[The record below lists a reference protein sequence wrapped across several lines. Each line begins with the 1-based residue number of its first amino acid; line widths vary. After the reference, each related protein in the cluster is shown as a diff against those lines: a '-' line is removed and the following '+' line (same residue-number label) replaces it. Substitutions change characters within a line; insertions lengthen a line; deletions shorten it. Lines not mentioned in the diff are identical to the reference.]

1 MNGKKRISGEWA
13 YVLSILIM
21 SLSVAIVAA
30 ADFGVS
36 MIVAPAYILSLK
48 VPALSFG
55 QCEYIVQGLLLLVF
69 CLLMRRVKPLYFT
82 AFITCLLYGAALDLW
97 RGLIPILNPSVTPP
111 GSMAMPLRILF
122 FAVGTVITAL
132 AVAFCFKTYLY
143 PQVYDFFV
151 KGVSQHFRL
160 DRTKFK
166 IVYDAASLGLSVAM
180 TLLLFGRFRGI
191 GVGTLITT
199 CVNGLLIG
207 FFDRFLDRHF
217 TFAPRFPA
225 LARRFS
231 LEDEAKGQ
239 A

>member
-1 MNGKKRISGEWA
+1 MKKRNLSGELA
-13 YVLSILIM
+13 YTLSILIM
-21 SLSVAIVAA
+21 SLSVAVVAA

-48 VPALSFG
+48 IPALTFG
-55 QCEYIVQGLLLLVF
+55 QCEYIVQGLLFVAF
-69 CLLMRRVKPLYFT
+69 CLLMGRVKPLYFT
-82 AFITCLLYGAALDLW
+82 SFLTCLLYGAALDLW
-97 RGLIPILNPSVTPP
+97 RALIPALNPAVTPP
-111 GSMAMPLRILF
+111 GSMAMPVRIVY
-122 FAVGTVITAL
+122 FAAGTLVTAL

-166 IVYDAASLGLSVAM
+166 TAFDGSCLMVSVLM
-180 TLLLFGRFRGI
+180 TLLLFGGFRGI

-199 CVNGLLIG
+199 CVNGPLIG
-207 FFDRFLDRHF
+207 FFDRWLDRHF
-217 TFAPRFPA
+217 TFEPRFPA

-231 LEDEAKGQ
+231 LEEEQ
-239 A
+239 NI

>member
-1 MNGKKRISGEWA
+1 MRKKPNISGEWA
-13 YVLSILIM
+13 YALAIVIM

-48 VPALSFG
+48 VPALTFG
-55 QCEYIVQGLLLLVF
+55 QCEYIVQGLLFLVF
-69 CLLMRRVKPLYFT
+69 CLLMGRVKPMYFT
-82 AFITCLLYGAALDLW
+82 SFLTCLLYGAALDFW
-97 RGLIPILNPSVTPP
+97 RAVIPMLNPAVTPP
-111 GSMAMPLRILF
+111 GSMGMPLRIAF
-122 FAVGTVITAL
+122 FVVGTVITAL

-151 KGVSQHFRL
+151 KGVSQRFHL

-166 IVYDAASLGLSVAM
+166 IAYDAGSLLASVLM
-180 TLLLFGRFRGI
+180 TLVLFGAFRGI

-199 CVNGLLIG
+199 AVNGALIG

-217 TFAPRFPA
+217 TFEPLFPA

-231 LEDEAKGQ
+231 LEGD
-239 A
+239 

>member
-1 MNGKKRISGEWA
+1 MRKKPNISGEWA
-13 YVLSILIM
+13 YALAIVIM

-48 VPALSFG
+48 VPALTFG
-55 QCEYIVQGLLLLVF
+55 QCEYIVQGLLFLVF
-69 CLLMRRVKPLYFT
+69 CLLMGRVKPLYFT
-82 AFITCLLYGAALDLW
+82 SFLTCLLYGAALDFW
-97 RGLIPILNPSVTPP
+97 RAVIPMLNPAVTPP
-111 GSMAMPLRILF
+111 GSMGMPLRIAF
-122 FAVGTVITAL
+122 FVVGTVITAL

-151 KGVSQHFRL
+151 KGVSQRFHL

-166 IVYDAASLGLSVAM
+166 IAYDAGSLLVSVLM
-180 TLLLFGRFRGI
+180 TLVLFGAFRGI

-199 CVNGLLIG
+199 AVNGALIG

-217 TFAPRFPA
+217 TFEPLFPA

-231 LEDEAKGQ
+231 LEGD
-239 A
+239 